1 MGIYIFIFLV
11 LLMVSL
17 ASVFVKIN
25 KYYSIYILLALILF
39 GALRYEIGMD
49 YKSYE
54 EIFDTIGSTP
64 RFFDDLDGIFVEPGY
79 AIIISWL
86 KYLGVD
92 NVGLFALHMTLSVI
106 ITYLAILKYSRNV
119 FISWLIMFGVYYA
132 NLFFNG
138 IRQGLFIA
146 IILYILPD
154 LLNKGL
160 KGFIKVLI
168 ISVLLTIFLHK
179 TAIILPV
186 LFLVCLL
193 NFSIQR
199 KIIILVLSIIWA
211 FIGIGDVIIQVA
223 GLSFFKES
231 SFLSVVD
238 LYTQHE
244 SFSAEI
250 KFFSISVMH
259 RLVILALALYF
270 AKKNSAEPIF
280 IQLANIYYWGIVFY
294 FFLAPLGY
302 LLTTRISMNLK
313 IFDTIIIAYF
323 IPFLQERSFKVAGV
337 ILIAIW
343 SFSVMLTNFYIPG
356 NYKFYVPYRSIFN
369 K

>member
-1 MGIYIFIFLV
+1 MGIYIFIFLI
-11 LLMVSL
+11 LLLLSL

-25 KYYSIYILLALILF
+25 KYYSIYILLALMVF
-39 GALRYEIGMD
+39 GAIRYEIGMD

-64 RFFDDLDGIFVEPGY
+64 RFFGSLDGVFVEPGY
-79 AIIISWL
+79 AIVISWL

-92 NVGLFALHMTLSVI
+92 NIGLFAIHMALSVVV
-106 ITYLAILKYSRNV
+106 TYLAIIKYSKNV
-119 FISWLIMFGVYYA
+119 YISWLIMFGVYYA

-146 IILYILPD
+146 IVLYILPE
-154 LLNKGL
+154 LLNRGL
-160 KGFIKVLI
+160 KGFLRVLI

-186 LFLVCLL
+186 LYLVCLL
-193 NFSIQR
+193 DFSIQR
-199 KIIILVLSIIWA
+199 KIIILTFSILWA
-211 FIGIGDVIIQVA
+211 FIGIGNIMVQVA
-223 GLSFFKES
+223 GLSFFKDTA
-231 SFLSVVD
+231 FLSVVD
-238 LYTQHE
+238 VYTQHE
-244 SFSAEI
+244 TFSVEI

-259 RLVILALALYF
+259 RLAILALALYF
-270 AKKNSAEPIF
+270 AERKGAEPLF
-280 IQLANIYYWGIVFY
+280 KQLANIYFWGIVFY
-294 FFLAPLGY
+294 FVLAPLGY
-302 LLTTRISMNLK
+302 LLTTRITMNLK
-313 IFDTIIIAYF
+313 IFDVIIIAYF
-323 IPFLQERSFKVAGV
+323 IPFLQEKSFKVAGV
-337 ILIAIW
+337 FIIALW